1 MSSAARIV
9 TLRRLEIIAF
19 PPALILLIAHGIAS
33 ERAFPALGLL
43 PLAASALLGLFVLNR
58 DAVAALGSPI
68 QALSE
73 SNIFWADCLL
83 AVFHLSFLIPSWIL
97 LTDPWHEPLI
107 VLGTYCTVFMMFDL
121 PSFSR
126 LTIFFR
132 GVHLYIVLPQ
142 ALHFLVS
149 RSCECPHCRSVSK
162 TGFFSSTVSEYTP
175 LSDGHEP
182 EMEARD
188 LEEGSGSRRL

>member
-1 MSSAARIV
+1 MSSAARTV
-9 TLRRLEIIAF
+9 TLRRLEVIAF

-43 PLAASALLGLFVLNR
+43 PLAASAVLALFVLNR

-83 AVFHLSFLIPSWIL
+83 AIFHLAFLIPSWIL

-107 VLGTYCTVFMMFDL
+107 VLGTYCTVFMMFD
-121 PSFSR
+121 F
-126 LTIFFR
+126 
-132 GVHLYIVLPQ
+132 V
-142 ALHFLVS
+142 A
-149 RSCECPHCRSVSK
+149 K

-175 LSDGHEP
+175 LSDGDEP
-182 EMEARD
+182 EMAARD
-188 LEEGSGSRRL
+188 IEEGNVANRL

>member
-1 MSSAARIV
+1 MSSAARTV

-19 PPALILLIAHGIAS
+19 PPAFILLLAHGIAS

-43 PLAASALLGLFVLNR
+43 PLAASAVLGLFVLNR
-58 DAVAALGSPI
+58 DAVAAIGSPI

-97 LTDPWHEPLI
+97 LTDSMRWEESLI

-121 PSFSR
+121 
-126 LTIFFR
+126 

-142 ALHFLVS
+142 AMHFLVS
-149 RSCECPHCRSVSK
+149 RSCDCPHCRSVTK
-162 TGFFSSTVSEYTP
+162 TGYFSSTVSEYTP
-175 LSDGHEP
+175 LSDGDEP
-182 EMEARD
+182 EIVARD
-188 LEEGSGSRRL
+188 LEEGNGANRI